1 MEFDE
6 SKVYTLVNADK
17 VRAGSRG
24 YFADNL
30 RDLKYIVEHDCSEE
44 YGEITEIKNNSYATR
59 FKIENYLFMLFYLVE
74 EPKIEDSKI
83 EKKPLS
89 LNEIAKL
96 SYKTRKKRK
105 AINSHVLNKKFTKFK
120 KRLAF
125 DLADIICSCASIA
138 EREHIDLDKT
148 VADYLEEIEEK

>member
-74 EPKIEDSKI
+74 EPV
-83 EKKPLS
+83 EKNYRPYYNTSEMPSDTLLK
-89 LNEIAKL
+89 E
-96 SYKTRKKRK
+96 
-105 AINSHVLNKKFTKFK
+105 VV
-120 KRLAF
+120 
-125 DLADIICSCASIA
+125 
-138 EREHIDLDKT
+138 DKYDVHSVI
-148 VADYLEEIEEK
+148 VAVDKEQIYIGARGWANMKYLYDNFRWSNGMPCGIKEK

>member
-1 MEFDE
+1 MEFDLNRMYTVLNANE
-6 SKVYTLVNADK
+6 AKIGSKGYYADTLKELKEMVSDEINDKYGTLTKIADE
-17 VRAGSRG
+17 GSLYRFRFNG
-24 YFADNL
+24 
-30 RDLKYIVEHDCSEE
+30 
-44 YGEITEIKNNSYATR
+44 ITNMAYA
-59 FKIENYLFMLFYLVE
+59 FFYLVE

-96 SYKTRKKRK
+96 SYKKRK
-105 AINSHVLNKKFTKFK
+105 AINSHVLNKKTKFK